1 MAPTPGPSAVIDR
14 VMNAFTGL
22 TGAPPDGVWSAPGR
36 VNLIGEHTDYNA
48 GLALPIALPRRTY
61 AAARRSDDT
70 RFRLWSAQTQGLTEV
85 DLATVGPGSPTGW
98 TAYAVGVAWAL
109 TQADGAAGD
118 RARAVLAGGGGGL
131 DLVIDS
137 TVPLGAGLSSSAAL
151 GCAVGAALSDLW
163 GLDLL
168 SSEAGRQELVTA
180 TRCAENVVAGAPTGG
195 MDQSASLLCQ
205 EGHALLLDC
214 QTGSTRPIPFDLPS
228 HDLALLVVDTKA
240 EHALVDGQYA
250 ARRASCE
257 RAAGELGVASLRDLD
272 PRSLQIDLAKL
283 SDPIDRARVRHVVT
297 EIERVHESV
306 MALEQD
312 DFVSVGRLFD
322 ESHASLRDDYEVSCA
337 ELDVAVDAMVSAG
350 ALGARMTGGGFGG
363 SCIGLVPVGDLEA
376 AVDAVHTAYADRGW
390 PPAEVFTATAA
401 GPAARDA

>member
-1 MAPTPGPSAVIDR
+1 MTLLAEQR
-14 VMNAFTGL
+14 RGL
-22 TGAPPDGVWSAPGR
+22 VHP
-36 VNLIGEHTDYNA
+36 
-48 GLALPIALPRRTY
+48 
-61 AAARRSDDT
+61 ARR
-70 RFRLWSAQTQGLTEV
+70 G
-85 DLATVGPGSPTGW
+85 
-98 TAYAVGVAWAL
+98 
-109 TQADGAAGD
+109 AGD
-118 RARAVLAGGGGGL
+118 DILGTSSGRDQFLSPCLGREEVQAPEVAQGRAHRASQRRRGREAGTER
-131 DLVIDS
+131 DRRVDDEVQ
-137 TVPLGAGLSSSAAL
+137 TSAAP
-151 GCAVGAALSDLW
+151 CEDRA
-163 GLDLL
+163 
-168 SSEAGRQELVTA
+168 
-180 TRCAENVVAGAPTGG
+180 
-195 MDQSASLLCQ
+195 SA
-205 EGHALLLDC
+205 
-214 QTGSTRPIPFDLPS
+214 IPFDLPS